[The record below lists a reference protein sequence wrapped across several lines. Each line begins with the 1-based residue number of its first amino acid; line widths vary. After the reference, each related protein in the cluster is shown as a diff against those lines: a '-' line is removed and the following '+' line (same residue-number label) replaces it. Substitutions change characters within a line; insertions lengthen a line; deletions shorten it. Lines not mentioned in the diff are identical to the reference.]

1 MSLLKC
7 TATSEV
13 DHQTGPI
20 QILLLTSFVWTSQL
34 LSTVLSAMRLEG
46 DITLDKKLDLLRLN
60 SMRKYVANT
69 KHYICAHIY
78 IDVNIQYIYANIC
91 NIFTAYVKVTTYLP
105 TYVHYICDGC
115 KYIIC
120 LPTSLQ
126 HVCYLKAL

>member
-1 MSLLKC
+1 MEDFLPPIRCDRQDTKLGIIDGC
-7 TATSEV
+7 TQYPLYGS
-13 DHQTGPI
+13 
-20 QILLLTSFVWTSQL
+20 S
-34 LSTVLSAMRLEG
+34 
-46 DITLDKKLDLLRLN
+46 TLDKKLDLLRLN

-105 TYVHYICDGC
+105 TYVHYICARC

>member
-1 MSLLKC
+1 MCRQK
-7 TATSEV
+7 
-13 DHQTGPI
+13 D
-20 QILLLTSFVWTSQL
+20 
-34 LSTVLSAMRLEG
+34 G
-46 DITLDKKLDLLRLN
+46 DGVGGLTLDKKLDLLRLN

-105 TYVHYICDGC
+105 TYVHYICARC